1 MRASIGDRLCVH
13 SRTVD
18 RPEAPCPVPAEVPD
32 RVVASHGAT
41 VVVTGHDPAERRAWL
56 VHRSR

>member
-1 MRASIGDRLCVH
+1 V
-13 SRTVD
+13 T
-18 RPEAPCPVPAEVPD
+18 
-32 RVVASHGAT
+32 ASHGAT